1 MGQSISKSK
10 LTEEQIKLFRTIA
23 NGAKPYPLDEPQLE
37 YFDDHLDN
45 KRVAATRARQ
55 ILLEHGIKLEE

>member
-1 MGQSISKSK
+1 MERSIQKSK

-23 NGAKPYPLDEPQLE
+23 NGAEPYPLDEPKLLD
-37 YFDDHLDN
+37 FDNHLND

-55 ILLEHGIKLEE
+55 ILLEHGIKLDE

>member
-1 MGQSISKSK
+1 M
-10 LTEEQIKLFRTIA
+10 IA
-23 NGAKPYPLDEPQLE
+23 NGAEPYPLDEPQLE

-55 ILLEHGIKLEE
+55 ILAEHGVALTE

>member
-1 MGQSISKSK
+1 MEQSIQKSK

-23 NGAKPYPLDEPQLE
+23 NGAEPYSLNEPQLGD
-37 YFDDHLDN
+37 FDNHLDN